1 MSIKT
6 LFSKLW
12 QKIPAFTP
20 YLWRT
25 INAAGYFG
33 KLALEDRCYVNFGKP
48 VVFVLQCTNI
58 LKNLSAV
65 NQVNQY
71 DVEENISHLMSLARI
86 ALEKGDTERA
96 TAILEMGIRICEE
109 YGVYVALPY
118 MYDILASIS
127 FAMGNMEKAEHL
139 LVSAIEKLVQ
149 IGAGEDENQVV
160 DFQLRLAR
168 IYSAYEKNELAEI
181 GFRDC
186 LMKQKQKILDGDTST
201 KTGML
206 YVNVLFWYGL
216 HKIHSNEH
224 KSAKEF
230 ITSAYDYSLKI
241 KGLSPYQEM
250 VILYTLAD
258 LHMQLGE
265 NNLAL
270 QNMTSAILLGKG
282 IGSTDM
288 PRCYLKLAQIY
299 MNLDAWKNAKE
310 SCQEAIK
317 LGSLFNDTVVTGE
330 AEFTMQKIDK
340 KLVR

>member
-1 MSIKT
+1 MSINVL
-6 LFSKLW
+6 LFKLW
-12 QKIPAFTP
+12 KKIP
-20 YLWRT
+20 T
-25 INAAGYFG
+25 IIRRSIDTIGHLGRIATEN
-33 KLALEDRCYVNFGKP
+33 RCCNLSKP
-48 VVFVLQCTNI
+48 VVFIMQCTSLLQNNI
-58 LKNLSAV
+58 AL

-71 DVEENISHLMSLARI
+71 DVEENISHLMTLARI

-96 TAILEMGIRICEE
+96 TAILEMGIKICED

-127 FAMGNMEKAEHL
+127 FAMGNMDKAEHL

-149 IGAGEDENQVV
+149 IGTSDNDNQLV

-168 IYSAYEKNELAEI
+168 IDSAYENNDMAEI

-186 LMKQKQKILDGDTST
+186 LNKQKSKILGGDTST

-216 HKIHSNEH
+216 HKIRSNEH
-224 KSAKEF
+224 KNAKEL
-230 ITSAYDYSLKI
+230 ITSAYDYSQKI
-241 KGLSPYQEM
+241 KGLSPYEEM

-258 LHMQLGE
+258 LHMQLGQ

-270 QNMTSAILLGKG
+270 ENINSAILLCKS

-299 MNLDAWKNAKE
+299 VNLEIWPNARVYCE
-310 SCQEAIK
+310 EAIK
-317 LGSLFNDTVVTGE
+317 MASLFHDSAVMGE
-330 AEFTMQKIDK
+330 AEFVLQKIEKRQRKDE
-340 KLVR
+340 